1 MVFFSEVS
9 ADMTIGSNRLSEL
22 IDNMLK
28 KLGNLSRVLILPSDF
43 TRYHSYAGEITS
55 MLYGKLKNSSYI
67 EIMPDGEEIFY
78 VSNPAQD
85 LWAGI
90 NRFKQND

>member
-28 KLGNLSRVLILPSDF
+28 KRGNLSRVLILPPDF

-55 MLYGKLKNSSYI
+55 MLYGELKNSSYI

-78 VSNPAQD
+78 ISNPAQG
-85 LWAGI
+85 LWAEI